1 MIVMIFMTTTTK
13 QTQSIRRSCSCR
25 YIIHL
30 VQHFANSVSQIF
42 LPYLLHAISMHYRK
56 ATCHTKHQCTLKCYR
71 IKQICLAAKHFSIR
85 SYLISIYEQDS
96 WSCRKLSNWDVFS
109 CCHFLEG
116 TRSISPTLTKFH
128 TAYLWAFSF
137 LSYGAWCMWTI
148 LVDGEKMKCGLIHKT
163 LTGCKASPVC
173 SLHVWRSPHNRALPS
188 SRFGSQ
194 APHTPE

>member
-13 QTQSIRRSCSCR
+13 RTQSIRRSCSCR
-25 YIIHL
+25 YIHL

-71 IKQICLAAKHFSIR
+71 IKQIWPDDKHFSIR

-96 WSCRKLSNWDVFS
+96 WSCGKLSNWDVFS

-116 TRSISPTLTKFH
+116 TRSTSPTLTKFH

-148 LVDGEKMKCGLIHKT
+148 QVDEEKTKCGLIHKT